1 MDRFLRAVG
10 QVEVGRGW
18 TCIEAGGGEGIC
30 PESQSGICAIVQYYA
45 AHVTKEEERSGGGR
59 RASGAVGRP
68 GRREMRDMKSER
80 KKGRAQGSG

>member
-30 PESQSGICAIVQYYA
+30 PESQSGICTIVQYYA
-45 AHVTKEEERSGGGR
+45 AHVTKEEERRRGAEGGGGR
-59 RASGAVGRP
+59 VEPLVGP
-68 GRREMRDMKSER
+68 GGER
-80 KKGRAQGSG
+80 